1 MYVPTGKTIFR
12 KSQRHSNPYR
22 VLFLLSMLI
31 VVLFIYRSY
40 ASGEVA
46 PPFTPT
52 PTPTRVP
59 YSYALEAD
67 TRFRSGDLDGA
78 ILAYKQAIDMDP
90 ENAQLLA
97 ELARLQTYSSTLLT
111 TDTSKRARL
120 QEALENIDRAVEI
133 DPESSTVHA
142 IRAFVLDWNANRSLV
157 GEEEHLR
164 LLSLAD
170 QAALTA
176 INLDGRNALA
186 LAYYAEIQVDQQRWG
201 DAAQTIEFAKEADSS
216 LMDVHRVDAYVNES
230 MANYEGAIEAYER
243 AIAINPNMTYLH
255 MMIGYNYRT
264 LAGKVTGPNWLDT
277 AKPLYEKALESFA
290 RVVDINKQLGIK
302 DPIPYIAIAKTY
314 AQQGEFFAASWN
326 ILTAVELS
334 PEDATLYGE
343 AGIIFYKARNYETAE
358 LALRCA
364 VRGCNPEIS
373 CEVRQCNPEA
383 DRPISVQGL
392 DLSEGSK
399 WYYLHFGS
407 VLAALHRQTDP
418 KCPEAIQVFRE
429 IRAQYSDDPLFMN
442 IVEVGEDTCDYFGG
456 R

>member
-1 MYVPTGKTIFR
+1 MYVPTGKAIFR
-12 KSQRHSNPYR
+12 KSQRRSNPYR
-22 VLFLLSMLI
+22 VLFLLTMLLA
-31 VVLFIYRSY
+31 VLFVYRSY
-40 ASGEVA
+40 ASGEIE

-78 ILAYKQAIDMDP
+78 ILAYKEAIEMDP
-90 ENAQLLA
+90 ENAMLLA
-97 ELARLQTYSSTLLT
+97 ELARLQTYSSTQLT
-111 TDTSKRARL
+111 TDSGKRARL
-120 QEALENIDRAVEI
+120 QEALANIDRAVEL
-133 DPESSTVHA
+133 DPDSSSVHA
-142 IRAFVLDWNANRSLV
+142 IRTFVLDWNANRSLV
-157 GEEEHLR
+157 SEEEHVR
-164 LLSLAD
+164 MLSLAD
-170 QAALTA
+170 QSALTA

-186 LAYYAEIQVDQQRWG
+186 LAFYAELQVDQQRWG
-201 DAAQTIEFAKEADSS
+201 DAEQTIEFAKEADSS

-230 MANYEGAIEAYER
+230 MADYEGAIEAYQR

-264 LAGKVTGPNWLDT
+264 LAGRVTGPNALEI
-277 AKPLYEKALESFA
+277 AKPIYEQALESFA
-290 RVVDINKQLGIK
+290 RVVDINKQLSIQ

-334 PEDATLYGE
+334 PQDATLYGE

-364 VRGCNPEIS
+364 VRGCNAEIS

-383 DRPISVQGL
+383 DPPMIVQGL

-399 WYYLHFGS
+399 WYYLHLGS
-407 VLAALHRQTDP
+407 VLAALHRQTAP

-442 IVEVGEDTCDYFGG
+442 IVEVGESTCDYFGG